1 MTKINEPLIVD
12 LTTGEIVDP
21 GTPGAVT
28 IPAEE
33 VRTPPDEPDDAW
45 LGDWMTRQ
53 LVELDAVEAAMV
65 AVYEQ
70 RRRVIK
76 ARRRYLD
83 WKYSDRLEAVT
94 RAALKGKRQS
104 VDYAY
109 GRAGFSRS
117 KRRVVED
124 QAAAIEWAEAH
135 DCEDAIKRCKP
146 TLLKSNL
153 PEKCPH
159 MMIEEINAF
168 YVRGH
173 KPPRPG

>member
-94 RAALKGKRQS
+94 RAAMKGKRQS

-109 GRAGFSRS
+109 GRA
-117 KRRVVED
+117 
-124 QAAAIEWAEAH
+124 EWAEAN
-135 DCEDAIKRCKP
+135 DCEDAIKRREP

-153 PEKCPH
+153 PEECPH
-159 MMIEEINAF
+159 MMIEEISAF